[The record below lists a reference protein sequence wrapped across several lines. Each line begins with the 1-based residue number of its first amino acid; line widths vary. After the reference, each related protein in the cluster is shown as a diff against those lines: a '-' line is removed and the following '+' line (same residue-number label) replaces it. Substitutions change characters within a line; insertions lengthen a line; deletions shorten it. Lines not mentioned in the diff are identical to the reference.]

1 MAKPGF
7 FKALAA
13 PLKSGQLGSLG
24 ARGLGAVSGDMSI
37 EDIMIINTSPAD
49 SKSTPMWASRA
60 EPQHMSR
67 SPQLGAPATSAPI
80 LNAQLL
86 SSWVQSSSFFSV
98 CEFHESTASAESV
111 SA

>member
-1 MAKPGF
+1 M
-7 FKALAA
+7 
-13 PLKSGQLGSLG
+13 
-24 ARGLGAVSGDMSI
+24 GAVSGDISI
-37 EDIMIINTSPAD
+37 EGIMIINTSPAD

-60 EPQHMSR
+60 EPQHMSIPLAATGR
-67 SPQLGAPATSAPI
+67 TPATSAPI